1 MMCMWGFCVGNGRV
15 SVSLGFDEA
24 LQPTETEVERRYKGL
39 WIYKKDTKYKAK
51 ETTTD
56 IEDLL

>member
-1 MMCMWGFCVGNGRV
+1 MWGFCVGNGRV